1 MVFWTGR
8 GRADELRGRGGKD
21 SVCLPET
28 SVLAVTENRPRALS
42 QEALL
47 GLATTETA
55 TLDGHVCR
63 CMLSLHGWWTRMPP
77 HQLVSA
83 RQLTSQKQTSSG
95 TWGKLASL
103 AREGSCPEKCTPALP
118 AAVAGGGLQGTLPSP
133 LTGFWV
139 AFFQHP
145 ASEHLFF
152 PDPNDDMAVRSLSD
166 CSTSSV
172 LNGVNILFGSNSF
185 GPRIHWRTGS
195 QTRSFFQPAPSD
207 ARHTFWIARLALRWS
222 PLSPLFPSSLR
233 HEPLVCRACFL
244 DMMRRRPGLR
254 RAKIANQ
261 LDPNGPMDATGRRQ
275 AMRSVTGGQ

>member
-1 MVFWTGR
+1 MH
-8 GRADELRGRGGKD
+8 A
-21 SVCLPET
+21 CP
-28 SVLAVTENRPRALS
+28 AC
-42 QEALL
+42 
-47 GLATTETA
+47 
-55 TLDGHVCR
+55 CR
-63 CMLSLHGWWTRMPP
+63 CRRRVAGDL
-77 HQLVSA
+77 A
-83 RQLTSQKQTSSG
+83 LTVDG
-95 TWGKLASL
+95 IL
-103 AREGSCPEKCTPALP
+103 GSILP
-118 AAVAGGGLQGTLPSP
+118 ASSVRAP
-133 LTGFWV
+133 
-139 AFFQHP
+139 FF
-145 ASEHLFF
+145 S
-152 PDPNDDMAVRSLSD
+152 DPNDDMAVRSLSD

-207 ARHTFWIARLALRWS
+207 ARHTFWIARLSLRWS

-261 LDPNGPMDATGRRQ
+261 LDPNGPMDAAGRQQ